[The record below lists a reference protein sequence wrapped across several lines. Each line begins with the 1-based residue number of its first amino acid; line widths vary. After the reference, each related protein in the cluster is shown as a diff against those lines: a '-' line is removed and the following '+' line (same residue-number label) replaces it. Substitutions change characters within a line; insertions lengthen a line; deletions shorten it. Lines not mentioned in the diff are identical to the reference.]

1 MEVAVHPVLKASS
14 VYLPQWTPFKKRE
27 FNLVYVMPRA
37 INRSSSC
44 SHCHRIMDHHLSVGL
59 SSAVYRLLHPPIDE
73 ESTPEIRQ
81 ARMKI
86 VMDEG
91 IIRICRYIVLQNR
104 IPVGRRSIHRMGF
117 VNNRSKTLEKVL
129 QRLMFIELSL
139 ILHSHV
145 ISI

>member
-1 MEVAVHPVLKASS
+1 MSSHNGSSFIGGIELSCISIAS
-14 VYLPQWTPFKKRE
+14 TP
-27 FNLVYVMPRA
+27 
-37 INRSSSC
+37 
-44 SHCHRIMDHHLSVGL
+44 
-59 SSAVYRLLHPPIDE
+59 PPPAPTIDE

-81 ARMKI
+81 ARMMKI

-104 IPVGRRSIHRMGF
+104 IPLGRRILHRMGF
-117 VNNRSKTLEKVL
+117 VNNRWKTLERVL
-129 QRLMFIELSL
+129 QRLMFIERSL

>member
-1 MEVAVHPVLKASS
+1 MPSHNGSSFIGGIELSYLSIAS
-14 VYLPQWTPFKKRE
+14 
-27 FNLVYVMPRA
+27 
-37 INRSSSC
+37 
-44 SHCHRIMDHHLSVGL
+44 
-59 SSAVYRLLHPPIDE
+59 PPPLDE